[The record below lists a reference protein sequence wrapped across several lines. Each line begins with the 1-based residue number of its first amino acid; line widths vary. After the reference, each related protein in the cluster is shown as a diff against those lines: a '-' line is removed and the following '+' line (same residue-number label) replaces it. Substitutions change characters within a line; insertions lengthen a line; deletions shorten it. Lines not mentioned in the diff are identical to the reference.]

1 MKFAIVLGVFGA
13 LVAITGFV
21 FLIMSFFSYDPTA
34 IYYIVASI
42 FVTLNGL
49 IAVGV
54 ASILREVKK
63 KVETNIH

>member
-13 LVAITGFV
+13 LVAIGGFV
-21 FLIMSFFSYDPTA
+21 FLIMSSFSYDPTA
-34 IYYIVASI
+34 IFYIVGSI

-54 ASILREVKK
+54 ASVLREVKK
-63 KVETNIH
+63 SHIAS

>member
-1 MKFAIVLGVFGA
+1 MKFAIVLGMFGA
-13 LVAITGFV
+13 LAAIAGFV

-49 IAVGV
+49 TAVGV
-54 ASILREVKK
+54 ASVLRELKK
-63 KVETNIH
+63 KHVV